1 MSVAQARFV
10 ALICRFTLLSGRVGQ
25 TNALRW
31 SVFLAND
38 LGRLPTDCSLTTPM
52 ESGGGMSSV

>member
-1 MSVAQARFV
+1 MSVAHARFV
-10 ALICRFTLLSGRVGQ
+10 AWICRLILFSGRAGR

-31 SVFLAND
+31 SVFFAND

-52 ESGGGMSSV
+52 W